1 MSLSRPIEPN
11 ALQERIQQIVDLEI
25 LPLLHMDGGRV
36 EVLGIE
42 EGIVRVRM
50 HGSCSGCPGTVQAIV
65 MGVEQELR
73 SRMPEI
79 AFLEAVP

>member
-1 MSLSRPIEPN
+1 MSHPQSGPKH
-11 ALQERIQQIVDLEI
+11 LQERIQRIVDQEI
-25 LPLLHMDGGRV
+25 FPLLQMDGGRV
-36 EVLGIE
+36 EVLGVE
-42 EGIVRVRM
+42 GGIVRVRM
-50 HGSCSGCPGTVQAIV
+50 HGTCSGCPGTVQAIV